1 MLRSRCNAAGLGT
14 SVAAR
19 APGRGTPPGIGT
31 SARYPRWVT
40 THTRSNDASRS
51 GRRRAATAH
60 GRSRGTGSLR
70 SPGVRRQLRLALDE
84 AIRLLG
90 GDGGFVYLR
99 DTDPDALT
107 MTMSL
112 GIPASAATRA
122 TRRLQLPVS
131 AGLVGTAVRERVV
144 TRTGRYAAD
153 GSFTHDP
160 DADRFMAD
168 VDAHSLIVA
177 PLPDRRGAMGALG
190 VFAHRADAFDP
201 VHEGLAR
208 TLAEHVTGAIR
219 TADLVHQLAASRREL
234 SQRID
239 VEQAL
244 REIAARL
251 TVTHDPAEVLQRA
264 VDSAATLLDAD
275 GARIDLLDER
285 DQTLHW
291 GYDAL
296 TGRNP
301 GLGPIEGDG
310 EAEPGEG
317 ISGRAVATG
326 GPVWTGD
333 YLADTRFFHAPQ
345 PDDFA
350 QRHGIRSALAVPIQ
364 AEQGALGTLT
374 VYTDQVDAYGPREAE
389 LLMILAHQ
397 ASVAITNARLIEQ
410 LDRSRAE
417 LGRQAGME
425 RALREITAEINA
437 VRDPEEV
444 LHRIAA
450 EAAGLLA
457 TDRVFI
463 NIVEDD
469 EGGPSWIW
477 YSPTD
482 RGRDPWPKE
491 EAIGFGEGMTG
502 KAIAERRPVI
512 TGDYLH
518 DTRFVHRPG
527 PDRYTAELDLPS
539 AIVVPIFD
547 GDEPLGALLAE
558 STVADSFTE
567 ADAARLEVLA
577 RQAGIALSN
586 ARLLERLRRSER
598 QLRESEARFRYLVT
612 ASPDI
617 VWEVDREGHFT
628 FLSDVV
634 ERLTGIQP
642 TEMLGRPMG
651 DLITTE
657 TLHHARQQLADIT
670 AHPELVAVA
679 RFALRRRDGGSVPVE
694 NFATGMF
701 RDGALVG
708 GHGAARDLSERNR
721 LERDLR
727 RQAAE
732 IAASSERAHLA
743 RELHDSVTQALF
755 AMTLVTRSIE
765 VLLGRDREAAL
776 AKFDELRQLQREA
789 LTEMR
794 SLLFEL
800 RPASLERDGL
810 VQALRT
816 HVAALESRIGLSVLL
831 EAELPDR
838 LPLDV
843 EEALYR
849 VAQEALHNV
858 VKHAHAE
865 QARVRLEVHDGQA
878 RLSVEDDGQGFDE
891 RGVDE
896 AQLGLAGMRARAGR
910 LGGTVTIRSRPGV
923 GTTVEA
929 HVPLPR
935 GASVLATV
943 ER

>member
-1 MLRSRCNAAGLGT
+1 M
-14 SVAAR
+14 
-19 APGRGTPPGIGT
+19 
-31 SARYPRWVT
+31 
-40 THTRSNDASRS
+40 
-51 GRRRAATAH
+51 TAH
-60 GRSRGTGSLR
+60 TGSPPPP
-70 SPGVRRQLRLALDE
+70 SPGDPLSDPGSHTARSLGSPDVQGQLRPALEE

-90 GDGGFVYLR
+90 GDGGIV
-99 DTDPDALT
+99 
-107 MTMSL
+107 SL
-112 GIPASAATRA
+112 
-122 TRRLQLPVS
+122 
-131 AGLVGTAVRERVV
+131 
-144 TRTGRYAAD
+144 
-153 GSFTHDP
+153 HDP
-160 DADRFMAD
+160 DSGQPTIAAAVGLPSGAVGLASDAPATLTPDSLTALPD
-168 VDAHSLIVA
+168 VRSVILA
-177 PLPDRRGAMGALG
+177 PLADGATVLGTLVAVSRRP
-190 VFAHRADAFDP
+190 DAFDGT
-201 VHEGLAR
+201 HERLAHA
-208 TLAEHVTGAIR
+208 LAGHIAASLR
-219 TADLVHQLAASRREL
+219 AADLVHQLAASRREL
-234 SQRID
+234 SRRIG

-264 VDSAATLLDAD
+264 VDSAATLLGAD
-275 GARIDLLDER
+275 GARIDLLHEGD
-285 DQTLHW
+285 DTLHW
-291 GYDAL
+291 GYDAT

-317 ISGRAVATG
+317 ISGRAVAIG

-333 YLADTRFFHAPQ
+333 YLADLRFHHARQ
-345 PDDFA
+345 PDEFA
-350 QRHGIRSALAVPIQ
+350 ARHGIRSALAVPIQ
-364 AEQGALGTLT
+364 AEHGSLGTLT
-374 VYTDQVDAYGPREAE
+374 VYTGEVDAYGPREAE

-417 LGRQAGME
+417 LGRQAAME

-450 EAAGLLA
+450 EGAGLLD

-463 NIVEDD
+463 NILEDEPD
-469 EGGPSWIW
+469 GPSWIW
-477 YSPTD
+477 YSPTE
-482 RGRDPWPKE
+482 RGRDPWPRD
-491 EAIGFGEGMTG
+491 EAIGFDEGMTG

-512 TGDYLH
+512 TGDYLN

-527 PDRYTAELDLPS
+527 PDRYTAALDLPS

-547 GDEPLGALLAE
+547 GDQPLGALLAE
-558 STVADSFTE
+558 STVPDAFTE

-586 ARLLERLRRSER
+586 ARLLERLRRSEQ
-598 QLRESEARFRYLVT
+598 QLRESEARYRYLVT

-617 VWEVDREGHFT
+617 VWEVDREGRPT
-628 FLSDVV
+628 FLSDVI
-634 ERLTGIQP
+634 ERLTGFHPSELI
-642 TEMLGRPMG
+642 GRSMEELLAP
-651 DLITTE
+651 E
-657 TLHHARQQLADIT
+657 SRPHARQQFEDVM
-670 AHPELVAVA
+670 AHPERVVVA
-679 RFALRRRDGGSVPVE
+679 RLALRRRDGTSVPVE

-701 RDGALVG
+701 RDGELVG
-708 GHGAARDLSERNR
+708 GHGAARDLSDRSR
-721 LERDLR
+721 LERELR

-765 VLLGRDREAAL
+765 VLLPRDRDAAI

-789 LTEMR
+789 LAEMR

-816 HVAALESRIGLSVLL
+816 HGAALESRVGLSVLV

-858 VKHAHAE
+858 VKHARAT
-865 QARVRLEVHDGQA
+865 QVRVRLERRGRA
-878 RLSVEDDGQGFDE
+878 ACLSVEDDGQGFDE
-891 RGVDE
+891 RGVTE

-910 LGGTVTIRSRPGV
+910 LGGTVSIRSRPGA

-929 HVPLPR
+929 LVPMAVSTAAGTGGTTDR
-935 GASVLATV
+935 
-943 ER
+943 